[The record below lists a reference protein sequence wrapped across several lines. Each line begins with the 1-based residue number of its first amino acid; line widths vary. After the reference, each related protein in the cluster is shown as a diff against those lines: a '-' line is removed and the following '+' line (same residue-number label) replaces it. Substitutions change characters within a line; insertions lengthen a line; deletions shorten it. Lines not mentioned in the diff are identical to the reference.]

1 MKTTEQELRE
11 ELSKVNRKKFVGFC
25 IASAL
30 ETGVPSF
37 EVMVTELKQQL
48 ADAPYALN
56 GVINDKTIQLLNQI

>member
-1 MKTTEQELRE
+1 MKTIEQQLRE

-30 ETGVPSF
+30 ETGVPTF

-48 ADAPYALN
+48 TDAPYALD
-56 GVINDKTIQLLNQI
+56 GVINDKGIELLNQI